1 MLFLLTTSS
10 RPYSEY
16 QIEDVGFRK
25 VSNVMA
31 AIFVYRKK
39 EEADGVADAYLK
51 GRGVHITARVVTKE
65 ELAQLQ
71 TRFSGGTVKFVFE
84 LSGPKSDTAY
94 YHETIGTIEEGA

>member
-10 RPYSEY
+10 KPYSEY

-39 EEADGVADAYLK
+39 EEADDVADAYLK
-51 GRGVHITARVVTKE
+51 DRGVHITARAVTEE

-71 TRFSGGTVKFVFE
+71 ARFSRGAVKFVFE

-94 YHETIGTIEEGA
+94 YHETVGTIEEGA